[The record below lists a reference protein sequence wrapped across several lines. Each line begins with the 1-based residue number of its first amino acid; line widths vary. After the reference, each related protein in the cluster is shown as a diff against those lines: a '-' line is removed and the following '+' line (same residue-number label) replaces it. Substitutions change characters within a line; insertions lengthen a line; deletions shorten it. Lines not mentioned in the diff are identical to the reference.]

1 MSFSPGLD
9 RSGDPASTASPDQP
23 AQPAGAASPDSPTP
37 TRGRGQRRGEGKRK
51 QGPLGFVLEL
61 VVIIVVGLLVTTM
74 VRAFV
79 FQPFEVPSGS
89 MENTLQVND
98 KIVAQRIFDFRR
110 GDVVVF
116 SDANGWLTGHTK
128 PGPVRS
134 ALEFVGVLPQSG
146 EGHLVKRVIGM
157 PGDRVAC
164 CDDQGRILVNGY
176 ALDESAYLYS
186 DAAGMVAPAEVP
198 FEVIVPEGHLFVL
211 GDHRNASGDSRCHL
225 QGISRQGGPVGS
237 AAFVPIDSVVGSVP
251 AIVFPLTRIQQ
262 LTTPATFAGVPAP
275 QQPAPLE
282 PVIAQ
287 VSEGC

>member
-1 MSFSPGLD
+1 M
-9 RSGDPASTASPDQP
+9 
-23 AQPAGAASPDSPTP
+23 
-37 TRGRGQRRGEGKRK
+37 
-51 QGPLGFVLEL
+51 LEL
-61 VVIIVVGLLVTTM
+61 AVIIIVGLLVTTL

-98 KIVAQRIFDFRR
+98 KIVAQRIADFQR

-116 SDANGWLTGHTK
+116 GDANGWLTGRAD
-128 PGPVRS
+128 PGPLRS
-134 ALEFVGVLPQSG
+134 ALEFVGVLPKSG

-164 CDDQGRILVNGY
+164 CDDRGRLVVNGY

-186 DAAGMVAPAEVP
+186 DASGMVAPAEVP
-198 FEVIVPEGHLFVL
+198 FDVIVPEGHLFVL

-237 AAFVPIDSVVGSVP
+237 AAFIPIEAVVGSVP
-251 AIVFPLTRIQQ
+251 VIVSPFSRIQQ
-262 LTTPATFAGVPAP
+262 LTTPSTFAGVPAP
-275 QQPAPLE
+275 QQPAPGD
-282 PVIAQ
+282 PVIVQ